1 MKNYKQM
8 ELSLTLSQEDSH
20 DRTSH
25 LQEKGKELSENDHL
39 FGRSMQGSST
49 MYGRNGRLLKM
60 YHPFDLGDL
69 PWSYKISAR
78 SGTMQN
84 GIAYPLPQLVRL
96 TEGIASGS
104 SPTQEK
110 KEPTWPTPNAWDGK
124 RGPRSQENLRQKK
137 HQVNLITAVKDAE
150 SEKPVMT
157 WPTPRARDWKD
168 SMKAVPKAV
177 IEGKRKHTLGTKVA
191 EARLLE
197 EKQSKPSPPVS
208 NSTGQLSPMWVEWLM
223 GYPIGYTDLNS

>member
-1 MKNYKQM
+1 M
-8 ELSLTLSQEDSH
+8 
-20 DRTSH
+20 
-25 LQEKGKELSENDHL
+25 
-39 FGRSMQGSST
+39 
-49 MYGRNGRLLKM
+49 
-60 YHPFDLGDL
+60 
-69 PWSYKISAR
+69 
-78 SGTMQN
+78 
-84 GIAYPLPQLVRL
+84 
-96 TEGIASGS
+96 
-104 SPTQEK
+104 
-110 KEPTWPTPNAWDGK
+110 
-124 RGPRSQENLRQKK
+124 
-137 HQVNLITAVKDAE
+137 KDAE

-191 EARLLE
+191 ESRLLE